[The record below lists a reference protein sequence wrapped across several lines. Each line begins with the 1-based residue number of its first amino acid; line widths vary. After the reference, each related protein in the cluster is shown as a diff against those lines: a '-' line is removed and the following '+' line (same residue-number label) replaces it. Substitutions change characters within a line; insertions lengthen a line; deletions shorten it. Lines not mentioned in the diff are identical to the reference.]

1 MLYGTLVTQISA
13 LTEVS
18 EEDVRRVLSS
28 LPEVVMACAE
38 GEQVQTP
45 FGAFRIIRR
54 KLKRV
59 RAPSG
64 QWAHAPERLQAR
76 LRPGKRLQ
84 KTDLEAPSEPR
95 NSLPDFLEEEN
106 LTD

>member
-13 LTEVS
+13 LTGVS

-28 LPEVVMACAE
+28 LPDVVMTCAE

-45 FGAFRIIRR
+45 LGAFRIVRR

-84 KTDLEAPSEPR
+84 KGAADDESSEPPNPLQDPSEEAP
-95 NSLPDFLEEEN
+95 
-106 LTD
+106 TD